1 MTPAELV
8 RQIKQN
14 KNYWNGLEITPQQ
27 IEALTNFSPE
37 EYDNVVC
44 TFMQEPVR
52 NSAGL
57 HGVDYRETYAHLV
70 YGTVLSI
77 LRPNPDLYST
87 VLAGVLQI
95 ADPSSISY
103 GAFALRQLMP
113 TEKIVRDLQKISD
126 KHQDDKGLLSHIAWL
141 LYWLGFSDTGQWR
154 MPYAPATVEGD
165 FASLVIET
173 VQPTTD
179 YQEVAKM
186 TEWASGFMKLH
197 YG

>member
-1 MTPAELV
+1 
-8 RQIKQN
+8 
-14 KNYWNGLEITPQQ
+14 
-27 IEALTNFSPE
+27 
-37 EYDNVVC
+37 
-44 TFMQEPVR
+44 
-52 NSAGL
+52 
-57 HGVDYRETYAHLV
+57 
-70 YGTVLSI
+70 
-77 LRPNPDLYST
+77 
-87 VLAGVLQI
+87 
-95 ADPSSISY
+95 
-103 GAFALRQLMP
+103 MP